1 MIEIKSI
8 YKNYENKYVK
18 TEVLKDLNFKI
29 DDKSIVAITGA
40 SGSGKTTLLNI
51 MCGLDVPTSGSI
63 IYDGVDITKL
73 SKRKLAKF
81 RLNNCGFVFQ
91 DFCLVSTLSVRE
103 NVKIAALGKDKKVDE
118 KWYEEVIELLGLNDR
133 VDYFP
138 HQLSGGEKQR
148 VAIARAIM
156 TKPKVIFADEPTGN
170 LDSENTIRIMNYLER
185 YARENECIFVYVTH
199 ERDLCSI
206 ADIIINVSDK
216 CVHIQGEL

>member
-1 MIEIKSI
+1 MIEL
-8 YKNYENKYVK
+8 KNVFKKYENKYVK
-18 TEVLKDLNFKI
+18 TEVLEDLNFRI
-29 DDKSIVAITGA
+29 EDKSIVAITGA

-51 MCGLDVPTSGSI
+51 MCGLDAPTEGSVI
-63 IYDGVDITKL
+63 HDGVDITKL

-91 DFCLVSTLSVRE
+91 DFCLISTLSVKE
-103 NVKIAALGKDKKVDE
+103 NVKIAALGKNKKVDE

-170 LDSENTIRIMNYLER
+170 LDSENTIRIMSYLEK
-185 YARENECIFVYVTH
+185 YAREKECIFIYVTH
-199 ERDLCSI
+199 EKDLCSI
-206 ADIIINVSDK
+206 ADITINVSDK
-216 CVHIQGEL
+216 SVHIGEL